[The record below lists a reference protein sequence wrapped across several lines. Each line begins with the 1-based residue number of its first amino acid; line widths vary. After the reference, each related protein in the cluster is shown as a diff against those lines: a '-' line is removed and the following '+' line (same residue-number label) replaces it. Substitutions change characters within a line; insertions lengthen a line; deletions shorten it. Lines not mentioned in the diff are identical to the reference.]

1 MAQDDNLRDDT
12 TNQEFNEDDR
22 VDETLRSNE
31 VDPAD
36 VRDSDAAELSDD
48 MSDDTM

>member
-1 MAQDDNLRDDT
+1 MAQDDTTRDDGT
-12 TNQEFNEDDR
+12 QQEFNEDDR

-36 VRDSDAAELSDD
+36 VRDDD
-48 MSDDTM
+48 MTSLEDDTEDVA